1 YPQLHYMGLDYLMI
15 PGLSYNLQSMIFSQG
30 RLPLSHV
37 RSCLSVQSPCASMCL
52 GGWSLRGYVQDSNVK
67 AVAVSVEVPENAAE
81 DELAADWDAILD

>member
-1 YPQLHYMGLDYLMI
+1 
-15 PGLSYNLQSMIFSQG
+15 
-30 RLPLSHV
+30 
-37 RSCLSVQSPCASMCL
+37 MCL